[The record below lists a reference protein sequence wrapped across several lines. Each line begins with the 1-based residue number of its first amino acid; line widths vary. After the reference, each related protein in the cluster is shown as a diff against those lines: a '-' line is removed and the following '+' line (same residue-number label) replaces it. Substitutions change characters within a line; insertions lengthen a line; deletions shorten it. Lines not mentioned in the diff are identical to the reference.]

1 MKEATGAGRHHPYCN
16 PEHYNTKIMAHST
29 YYMYGWHACLA
40 ALENPARQVKRVM
53 ASEQTAKALP
63 QIAGRPKTERT
74 HGRDLDTLL
83 GKQAV
88 HQGIAL
94 EVMPLNPVA
103 LHTITSGE
111 AGTTLLLLDQVTDP
125 HNLGAILR
133 SAAAFGVDGV
143 ITTKDRGAGESA
155 VMAKAACGAL
165 EMVPLIPIINLA
177 QTIGELQK
185 EGYWVMGLDGEASGA
200 LHQSRPTEKTALV
213 LGAEGPGL
221 RRLTK
226 ERCDELIKLPIHPQ
240 MESLNVSNAAA
251 IALYQLY
258 LNGLSA

>member
-1 MKEATGAGRHHPYCN
+1 MNSYF
-16 PEHYNTKIMAHST
+16 I
-29 YYMYGWHACLA
+29 YGTHAALA
-40 ALENPARQVKRVM
+40 AIENPNRNIRRILAT
-53 ASEQTAKALP
+53 EQTAKQLP
-63 QIAGRPKTERT
+63 HHKGLPKVERT
-74 HGRDLDTLL
+74 HGRDLDKLL
-83 GKQAV
+83 GKNAV
-88 HQGIAL
+88 HQGIAVEVLPL
-94 EVMPLNPVA
+94 EQA
-103 LHTITSGE
+103 YLHEITGK
-111 AGTTLLLLDQVTDP
+111 AGKSTLLLLDQVTDP

-133 SAAAFGVDGV
+133 SAAAFGVDAV

-165 EMVPLIPIINLA
+165 EMVPLVIVTNLA

-185 EGYWVMGLDGEASGA
+185 EQYWVMGMDGEAQTA
-200 LHQSRPTEKTALV
+200 LHSSRPTEKTALV

-221 RRLTK
+221 RRLTA

-258 LNGLSA
+258 VTGLSA